1 LLVGDVV
8 RWVAQDAPINVGD
21 HTITVVSVDEQG
33 TKCGVE
39 VDGETKWLNVGETKT
54 VGGLEVG
61 VLDAIAVHAE
71 LADQD
76 TCELSLGSQEL
87 ILEHGQEVQVNGED
101 VDGSDVDF
109 RNDSDNQWDGF
120 VISWAPEDDT
130 WLASGDSFT
139 DPVLGNWKVIYE
151 GVTAETEMIT
161 VDAGTSDGSLVFTN
175 IDGAEVEVPFVAYN
189 DSVVMFGDDEDK
201 YGLLAGTYGQVAWA
215 DGEICD
221 VTDLADCE
229 GLYFMGVS
237 DGNEARLLEVDTI
250 DEGDNEVT
258 IRDLST
264 GKTYT
269 ETFVSGNSVFV
280 DVGYMEVELTL
291 DKTADSLEFTTIEG
305 GNDIE
310 TELGAILGFA
320 DDLTGGVGVLTM
332 TLEEDAAGDPAPVT
346 MTWDVEMDGDEE
358 LYIGQ
363 PDVPAL
369 EEEED
374 GSDDVIGTTDYGTTV
389 RYDEENNDHLEFTY
403 PEEGVYANVFVTPIN
418 ANVLAGGEGG
428 SVNAERVNK
437 IPVGMSVL
445 DVDAESMTKHMIVV
459 GGPCANT
466 VADEITGDK
475 ESCVEGFEEGKA
487 KLALYTR
494 RGKTAL
500 LVAGYTA
507 QDTLAAAY
515 VLADYGDY
523 PQLTGSAVELAV
535 ASLSDVT
542 FVNAG

>member
-1 LLVGDVV
+1 
-8 RWVAQDAPINVGD
+8 
-21 HTITVVSVDEQG
+21 
-33 TKCGVE
+33 
-39 VDGETKWLNVGETKT
+39 
-54 VGGLEVG
+54 
-61 VLDAIAVHAE
+61 
-71 LADQD
+71 
-76 TCELSLGSQEL
+76 
-87 ILEHGQEVQVNGED
+87 
-101 VDGSDVDF
+101 
-109 RNDSDNQWDGF
+109 
-120 VISWAPEDDT
+120 
-130 WLASGDSFT
+130 
-139 DPVLGNWKVIYE
+139 
-151 GVTAETEMIT
+151 
-161 VDAGTSDGSLVFTN
+161 
-175 IDGAEVEVPFVAYN
+175 
-189 DSVVMFGDDEDK
+189 
-201 YGLLAGTYGQVAWA
+201 
-215 DGEICD
+215 
-221 VTDLADCE
+221 
-229 GLYFMGVS
+229 MGVS